1 MFASKKG
8 ILGNLNHIRLQHVSL
23 GLHLSLRPEMQ
34 EGPITRA
41 PSDTEEHTAGCQH
54 CREET
59 TGNFEV
65 DANSNNTAAQCRCC
79 ESHSHQLLKSGLL
92 NEPPSC
98 VENIADHKE
107 EATSPSDGALSPLSV
122 SSSISSC
129 SDFTLEDTPVSF
141 YCREF
146 LSDGIPSPENQ
157 PDIIPLEDST
167 FNANSPTSEQA
178 QLSRP
183 SEDTCSSPDPLE
195 VDQPCYLNIEKEEE
209 KLYHDRL
216 NSEPSGVFLE
226 TSEGPR
232 HKKIEEEMYSH
243 CNTISALQDQSSPIL
258 PKPIKE
264 QDTTPNKIAKPR
276 SIVDQKCLHMP
287 RIAPVSQVR
296 KEEKGKTTLED
307 LFGEAE
313 VPQTKCWSSR
323 PSVLEQTQEGRPGD
337 TKKNITSFHELAQRR
352 KRTTTGTNPQ
362 PAKKDRSDW
371 LITFSPDTELPPVN
385 ELTSSVL
392 YQRYE
397 RIDPPSSKQAKPEEH
412 GQNGVTTFKE
422 LRFRSTLNKQST
434 QQGKGQGAWEPMDQC
449 GTQRTATR
457 RTEPNMNIHL
467 SSDSNEPSIR
477 DLLPYFK
484 GPLPAHVE
492 AKHRRGPSR
501 HSLQPIAESHFGG
514 TEASWKDGLAEES
527 AIPSGRR
534 SMAPADDP
542 CSRGKADGGDRHSK
556 EVSSLFSHCPRPQTL
571 QFPSLLLRFSA
582 GEEPVIHNQDLVVP
596 SSSSGSIEDQSSV
609 ALARPFHQHLKALSC
624 DEVCLLAKNLP
635 YLSPEGLLPIRLSP
649 VGAYSP
655 PYRGVLPLLENPGLS
670 VLLSPLFP
678 RSRTFP
684 SMSLPSH
691 HTSEEPPC
699 QQRARHPGEESSTEN
714 LSASGAESD
723 RHRASQRAPWRTPG
737 SQPCWTNIQCR
748 PCRCLL
754 GYISRGPAWMAAGG
768 DSCAHHQEQK
778 RGLLVAVSSSVDKII
793 SHFSITRNIV
803 QKAQLGDSRLSPEVG
818 HLVLNTLCPALYALV
833 GDGLKPFQKDVI
845 AGRRRTSPWTVV
857 EASVK
862 PGPATRPLHTLY
874 SRICQL
880 PQLGSSK
887 NKFNAFIFGLLNAK
901 LLDFW
906 VSHLQENSG
915 TLSVLYLP
923 GGFLSITKDSF
934 HSLFEE
940 LLLVLQPLSILTF
953 HLDLL
958 FEHHH
963 LRVNLKLL
971 QPSAGTSSC
980 QAHGLAP
987 PTGLKQ
993 DEGCSPRQ
1001 AAAGQ
1006 CSEDDK
1012 RQQEHA
1018 AVKNR
1023 TVHLGSEHQR
1033 SFQNPAPI
1041 SKQCTYTQN
1050 NSPLQNTF
1058 EQVLQWGNKLTH
1070 TLVGSEEIPAVLK
1083 VPVKETCTKSSEKSK
1098 ENTDVKPKTW
1108 WGQLSQASQVYSTLN
1123 REGFPFTRWTK
1134 IKMPTVDKY
1143 PAAFANQSA
1152 KKSKSDLKVT
1162 HHKKQSESPEK
1173 NYTKEKDEKGFAGD
1187 TSSTL
1192 DRTTKKPDGP
1202 ETQESPDQGQKEN
1215 QETHKEGNQEP
1226 RLEKAPE
1233 QETPGIQE
1241 ISRHETSECHES
1253 HESSDHETPLTKG
1266 LSDRGAQGSHKLHE
1280 EGTPVSGLREKIDR
1294 NIQGLKTQNSQVKE
1308 GRGTLAEA
1316 GPHKDPHRREAK
1328 SPSNGRGIWVGH
1340 LFGAP
1345 CSSTKRS
1352 PNDVETNGVKS
1363 RRPSSW
1369 LPPNMDVLE
1378 LVRKVVPP
1386 ERNVPQEESSKVSD
1400 DVSKPVRT
1408 VRAICDH
1415 TGSSGSHL
1423 SFQKDEVLQL
1433 LSTVDDDWIR
1443 CCRGSNTGLVPVA
1456 YTSLIL

>member
-556 EVSSLFSHCPRPQTL
+556 E
-571 QFPSLLLRFSA
+571 
-582 GEEPVIHNQDLVVP
+582 
-596 SSSSGSIEDQSSV
+596 
-609 ALARPFHQHLKALSC
+609 
-624 DEVCLLAKNLP
+624 
-635 YLSPEGLLPIRLSP
+635 
-649 VGAYSP
+649 
-655 PYRGVLPLLENPGLS
+655 
-670 VLLSPLFP
+670 
-678 RSRTFP
+678 
-684 SMSLPSH
+684 
-691 HTSEEPPC
+691 
-699 QQRARHPGEESSTEN
+699 
-714 LSASGAESD
+714 
-723 RHRASQRAPWRTPG
+723 
-737 SQPCWTNIQCR
+737 
-748 PCRCLL
+748 
-754 GYISRGPAWMAAGG
+754 
-768 DSCAHHQEQK
+768 
-778 RGLLVAVSSSVDKII
+778 GLLVAVSSSVDKII